1 MKVGYARTSTAEQVA
16 GLDAQNRDLTEY
28 GCTEIFKEQVSSVQ
42 RRECLEAALRFVR
55 RGDALVVT
63 KLDRLARSVPDL
75 IKIIDEL
82 QNKEASLIILD
93 MNLDT
98 STPTGRLLLHL
109 CSSIAQF
116 EREIMLARQREGIS
130 AAKAAGRYRG
140 RKPTARNKSTE
151 VMDLHSSGVG
161 AAEIAQRLS
170 ISRASVYRI
179 VASHKQL
186 AEGQTSGDMA
196 VAA

>member
-1 MKVGYARTSTAEQVA
+1 M
-16 GLDAQNRDLTEY
+16 
-28 GCTEIFKEQVSSVQ
+28 
-42 RRECLEAALRFVR
+42 
-55 RGDALVVT
+55 
-63 KLDRLARSVPDL
+63 DRLARSVPDL
-75 IKIIDEL
+75 IRIMEQIE
-82 QNKEASLIILD
+82 QREASLVILD

-98 STPTGRLLLHL
+98 STPTGKLLLNL
-109 CSSIAQF
+109 CSSVSQF
-116 EREIMLARQREGIS
+116 EREIMLERQRAGIS

-161 AAEIAQRLS
+161 AAEIALRVG

-179 VASHKQL
+179 IAFYKQVADS
-186 AEGQTSGDMA
+186 QTSDDVA

>member
-1 MKVGYARTSTAEQVA
+1 MRVGYARTSTLDQQF
-16 GLDAQNRDLTEY
+16 GLDAQIAQLSAF
-28 GCTEIFKEQVSSVQ
+28 GCSEIFKEQVSSVQ
-42 RRECLEAALRFVR
+42 KRDELDKALKFIRRH
-55 RGDALVVT
+55 DALVVS

-75 IKIIDEL
+75 IRIMEAIE
-82 QNKEASLIILD
+82 QREASLVILD

-98 STPTGRLLLHL
+98 STPTGKLLLNL
-109 CSSIAQF
+109 CSSVSQF
-116 EREIMLARQREGIS
+116 EREIMLERQRAGIS

-140 RKPTARNKSTE
+140 RKPTARNKSAE

-161 AAEIAQRLS
+161 AAEVALRLG

-179 VASHKQL
+179 VASHKQV
-186 AEGQTSGDMA
+186 AEGQTSGDMS